1 MEEAR
6 RVLERKFP
14 AYDLETVRHGSA
26 TGRFE
31 ITRRVRR
38 HLYRKGWDPE
48 RISECVLSLGRE
60 DFHKSQQHRD
70 RRGVWLDIYRPHWC
84 GERLYVK
91 FVLHEDGETFV
102 VLTFCVDGEQH

>member
-6 RVLERKFP
+6 RVLERQYP
-14 AYDLETVRHGSA
+14 AYDLSMVRTAFA

-60 DFHKSQQHRD
+60 DFHKSQEHRD
-70 RRGVWLDIYRPHWC
+70 RRGVWLDIYRAQWC
-84 GERLYVK
+84 GERHYVK
-91 FVLHEDGETFV
+91 FVLSEDTESFI